1 MPKGEDDPLSQI
13 QKSFQETNVKR
24 LEAEVTSLKEEN
36 TRLETDNRSLTAKLE
51 ALEIRNKHLALAV
64 NKKVSDFNSMMLF
77 SLKRG
82 LQSRTVGSD
91 NQLVSKLFRL
101 MTAGEPA
108 GSGPVPPCNCAFLA
122 VQLPWFVYE
131 LNDNENWGWHHF

>member
-64 NKKVSDFNSMMLF
+64 NKKVSDFSSMMLF

-91 NQLVSKLFRL
+91 N
-101 MTAGEPA
+101 
-108 GSGPVPPCNCAFLA
+108 
-122 VQLPWFVYE
+122 
-131 LNDNENWGWHHF
+131 

>member
-1 MPKGEDDPLSQI
+1 MPKGKDDPLGQI

-24 LEAEVTSLKEEN
+24 LEAEITSLKVEN

-77 SLKRG
+77 SLKH
-82 LQSRTVGSD
+82 
-91 NQLVSKLFRL
+91 
-101 MTAGEPA
+101 GE
-108 GSGPVPPCNCAFLA
+108 
-122 VQLPWFVYE
+122 
-131 LNDNENWGWHHF
+131 